1 MKQFIQLSIVL
12 WSNRLIERATWKT
25 KCEMK
30 EQYLYLFKHNY
41 KKFRGSLTFNTNIFE
56 VSF

>member
-41 KKFRGSLTFNTNIFE
+41 KKF
-56 VSF
+56 